1 MLTVKLFNVTGPVL
15 KNQCYLVD
23 HNKQGVL
30 IDPAWDAAQIHN
42 YIQLHQIHIFG
53 ILLTHAH
60 NDHTHLAG
68 SFARY
73 YNCPV
78 YMSEPEITSSGFQLD
93 GLQAFQHRDILF
105 NTPFKVKAL
114 LTPGHTPGS
123 TCFLISDTEPSTVSP
138 PTEVKRRQ
146 THLFSGDT
154 VFIEG
159 VGGCY
164 DTNSDPTALYH
175 SVQFLKNTIAS
186 NTLIWPGH
194 SYGET
199 PGKPLD
205 YLLNNNIYFQLDNIE
220 HFVKFRMRKIV
231 SR

>member
-15 KNQCYLVD
+15 KNQCYLVH
-23 HNKQGVL
+23 HNKQGLL

-68 SFARY
+68 SFAGY
-73 YNCPV
+73 YNCPA
-78 YMSEPEITSSGFQLD
+78 YMSETEITSSGFQLD
-93 GLQAFQHRDILF
+93 DLQAFQHRDILF
-105 NTPFKVKAL
+105 NTPFKVQAL

-123 TCFLISDTEPSTVSP
+123 ACFLISDTEPSTVSFQ
-138 PTEVKRRQ
+138 TEVKRRQ

-164 DTNSDPTALYH
+164 DLNSDPTALYH
-175 SVQFLKNTIAS
+175 SVQLLKNTIPPD
-186 NTLIWPGH
+186 TYIWPGH

-199 PGKPLD
+199 PGKSLD
-205 YLLNNNIYFQLDNIE
+205 YLLNNNIYFQLDKIE
-220 HFVKFRMRKIV
+220 HFVKFRMRKIP